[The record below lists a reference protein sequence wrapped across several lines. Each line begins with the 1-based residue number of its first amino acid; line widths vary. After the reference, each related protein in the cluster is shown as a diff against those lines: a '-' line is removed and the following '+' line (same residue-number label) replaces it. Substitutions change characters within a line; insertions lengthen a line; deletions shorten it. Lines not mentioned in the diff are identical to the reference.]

1 MEEERRHASPEG
13 LRSEKDAVSIVKH
26 NEHEKSTTTTMNKLR
41 EINYLYFRC
50 SFSLCFHSQHVRD
63 LTLYHVFLVPLFL
76 ILMPLWGETPL
87 RHTSADPADP
97 DEMVPEP
104 AL

>member
-1 MEEERRHASPEG
+1 MKQYR
-13 LRSEKDAVSIVKH
+13 K
-26 NEHEKSTTTTMNKLR
+26 
-41 EINYLYFRC
+41 INFPIYLC
-50 SFSLCFHSQHVRD
+50 SFSLCFHSQHVHD

-76 ILMPLWGETPL
+76 ILMPLEGETPL

>member
-1 MEEERRHASPEG
+1 MK
-13 LRSEKDAVSIVKH
+13 KDAVSIVKH
-26 NEHEKSTTTTMNKLR
+26 GENEKSATKTTKKHSK
-41 EINYLYFRC
+41 IGCFDFRI